1 MSNFKAEFYATD
13 DGSKPAKDFILSQDT
28 KMKAKLLG
36 LVDILEQYGNQ
47 LREPYSKPLDDG
59 IFELRAKIGSDISRV
74 MYFFYFGGR
83 IILTNGFV
91 KKTPKTPP
99 SEIALAKKY
108 RKDFLERNGRIWV
121 NLENY

>member
-74 MYFFYFGGR
+74 MYF
-83 IILTNGFV
+83 
-91 KKTPKTPP
+91 

-108 RKDFLERNGRIWV
+108 RKDFLERNGRI
-121 NLENY
+121 